1 MKIIA
6 GDIAVPVLTLI
17 GENVAFGG
25 QLVESIRVVTTEPL
39 TAEQMGALTDSTWSI
54 LDDNGE
60 VLSNQSGFNTLYQH
74 SATFLRVPDLQR
86 ENETLKAALAQKEA
100 ELKDALGKLETT
112 LAPGGLLEEEG
123 RETYDAGQ

>member
-1 MKIIA
+1 MKIMA
-6 GDIAVPVLTLI
+6 GDIAVPVITLI

-25 QLVESIRVVTTEPL
+25 QLVESIRVVTTETL
-39 TAEQMGALTDSTWSI
+39 TAEQMLALTNSTWSI

-60 VLSNQSGFNTLYQH
+60 ELSSQNGFNTLYQH

-100 ELKDALGKLETT
+100 ELQDALGKQESSQ
-112 LAPGGLLEEEG
+112 APGNTLE
-123 RETYDAGQ
+123 Q